1 MYTCRMWQDPSSTKL
16 LYLLIKHI
24 KERIKSVSKIVSRHP
39 LLSSLLRISIKLS
52 TPLYRTPVTIPS
64 GLDSVSS
71 NMPFLISTYRSLTL
85 TLTPAVAPAGEVA
98 GGWPMQHGNRFLQLQ
113 NSTQMDVCMH
123 EHETT
128 KPGNQQHI

>member
-1 MYTCRMWQDPSSTKL
+1 MRMQWCNAGQPINHSINHVNNESIEHAQAELTSSSTL
-16 LYLLIKHI
+16 
-24 KERIKSVSKIVSRHP
+24 
-39 LLSSLLRISIKLS
+39 
-52 TPLYRTPVTIPS
+52 
-64 GLDSVSS
+64 
-71 NMPFLISTYRSLTL
+71 TYRSLTL